1 MDIDLASLPDDPA
14 TLQHLLREM
23 AAAAEQQHS
32 VMQDAVQQRD
42 AEIDKLQLLIK
53 RLLRHQFGRRS
64 EQLTPDQLQ
73 LGIEDLEQSIAAAEA
88 GQDAADPAGEKPRP
102 RPKARPNRNHG
113 ALPAHLPRY
122 EVLIDVEHRDC
133 PCCGGALHVID
144 EVRSE
149 QLDIVPAQLRVRVT
163 RRPRYACRACEGA
176 VMVAPA
182 PERPIDGGMATEAM
196 IAHVLVSKFCDSLPL
211 YRQSKML
218 ERQGIILDRSTLSNW
233 VGRACWW
240 LTPLYDLV
248 LGTALSCP
256 KLFADDTTLPVLDP
270 GRGRTKTGRLWC
282 YAVDDRPWAGATH
295 PIAAYVYSEDRKGAH
310 PAEHLAAF
318 RGVLQ
323 VDGYAGFK
331 RLAGVRPDA
340 SVSLAFCWAHM
351 RRKFYDFHASTK
363 SPLAAEVLAR
373 IRVLYEIEAAI
384 RGRPADDRRQV
395 RHERSRPIVDA
406 LHAWLEDH
414 AGRVS
419 AASELAEAIRY
430 ALRHWSGLLVFL
442 DDGRVEMDTNTVER
456 AIRPIT
462 LNRKNALFAG
472 NDGGARHWAIA
483 LTLIQTAK
491 LNGVDPMAYLTNVL
505 ERIVSGRTKAHELQT
520 LLPWN
525 WAPGNPGTITGKAA

>member
-1 MDIDLASLPDDPA
+1 MQIDLAALPDNPV
-14 TLQHLLREM
+14 TLQHMLREVV
-23 AAAAEQQHS
+23 AAAEQQHTTL
-32 VMQDAVQQRD
+32 QDAVQQRD
-42 AEIDKLQLLIK
+42 AEIDKLHLLIK

-73 LGIEDLEQSIAAAEA
+73 LGIEDLEQSIAAKEA
-88 GQDAADPAGEKPRP
+88 GQDAANAAGDKPRR
-102 RPKARPNRNHG
+102 RPDAKPNRNHG

-144 EVRSE
+144 EERSE

-163 RRPRYACRACEGA
+163 RRPRYACRTCEGA
-176 VMVAPA
+176 VVVAPA

-196 IAHVLVSKFCDSLPL
+196 ITHVLVSKFCDSLPL

-218 ERQGIILDRSTLSNW
+218 ERQGITLDRSTLSNW

-240 LTPLYDLV
+240 LTPLYDLM

-295 PIAAYVYSEDRKGAH
+295 PIAAYVYSEDRKGVH
-310 PAEHLAAF
+310 PAEHLAGF
-318 RGVLQ
+318 HGVLQ

-340 SVSLAFCWAHM
+340 SISLAFCWAHM

-373 IRVLYEIEAAI
+373 IRALYEIEAEI
-384 RGRPADDRRQV
+384 RGHPADYRRQV
-395 RHERSRPIVDA
+395 RQERSRPIVDA
-406 LHAWLEDH
+406 LHVWLEDH
-414 AGRVS
+414 VGRVS
-419 AASELAEAIRY
+419 AASDLAEAIRY

-442 DDGRVEMDTNTVER
+442 DDGRVERWRWTPT
-456 AIRPIT
+456 PS
-462 LNRKNALFAG
+462 
-472 NDGGARHWAIA
+472 
-483 LTLIQTAK
+483 
-491 LNGVDPMAYLTNVL
+491 
-505 ERIVSGRTKAHELQT
+505 SGRA
-520 LLPWN
+520 
-525 WAPGNPGTITGKAA
+525 G

>member
-1 MDIDLASLPDDPA
+1 MQIDLAALPDNPV
-14 TLQHLLREM
+14 TLQHMLREVV
-23 AAAAEQQHS
+23 AAAEQQHTTL
-32 VMQDAVQQRD
+32 QDAVQQRD
-42 AEIDKLQLLIK
+42 AEIDKLHLLIK

-73 LGIEDLEQSIAAAEA
+73 LGIEDLEQSIAAKEA
-88 GQDAADPAGEKPRP
+88 GQDAANAAGDKPRR
-102 RPKARPNRNHG
+102 RPDAKPNRNHG

-122 EVLIDVEHRDC
+122 EVLLDVEHRDC

-144 EVRSE
+144 EERSE

-163 RRPRYACRACEGA
+163 RRPRYACRTCEGA
-176 VMVAPA
+176 VVVAPA

-196 IAHVLVSKFCDSLPL
+196 ITHVLVSKFCDSLPL

-218 ERQGIILDRSTLSNW
+218 ERQGITLDRSTLSNW

-240 LTPLYDLV
+240 LTPLYDLM

-295 PIAAYVYSEDRKGAH
+295 PIAAYVYSEDRKGVH
-310 PAEHLAAF
+310 PAEHLAGF
-318 RGVLQ
+318 HGVLQ

-340 SVSLAFCWAHM
+340 SISLAFCWAHM

-373 IRVLYEIEAAI
+373 IRALYEIEAEI
-384 RGRPADDRRQV
+384 RGHPADYRRQV
-395 RHERSRPIVDA
+395 RQERSRPIVDA
-406 LHAWLEDH
+406 LHVWLEDH
-414 AGRVS
+414 VGRVS
-419 AASELAEAIRY
+419 AASDLAEAIRY

-456 AIRPIT
+456 AIRLIT

-491 LNGVDPMAYLTNVL
+491 LNGVDPMAYLTDVL
-505 ERIVSGRTKAHELQT
+505 ERVVSGRTKAHALQT

-525 WAPGNPGTITGKAA
+525 WSPSAAGTITGNAA